1 MGGRQYQYR
10 TPASVT
16 KKNHVRERDLK
27 TAITAF
33 VSALIGGS
41 VSTVSIYL
49 GVLGL
54 EERSEEV
61 TFKVAQTPTTSG
73 KGVDLGGEVG
83 PSVRE
88 VYTRDGPEED
98 LKPLTLGDSDG
109 VGGTR

>member
-1 MGGRQYQYR
+1 
-10 TPASVT
+10 
-16 KKNHVRERDLK
+16 LK

-73 KGVDLGGEVG
+73 KGVALGSEGG
-83 PSVRE
+83 PSVHE